1 MMRSALVQLFNAFST
16 VAVLCS
22 SVILRADEPHA
33 SQLLPNTTVAY
44 LEIAKP
50 VTILNTVLDHP
61 LNQRIQAMDVY
72 KKAQMSEGFRGFLTG
87 RKFFELQIGADWRPA
102 IEALTVNGVYAGYD
116 AATNGAVLLV
126 RGKDEATME
135 NFRAK
140 ILEMTRLRGGEEGE
154 PVEYHDLLIYRLE
167 NGGAVVVRDWLV
179 VTNKS
184 ELGKSVVDR
193 LLDAAEERVPE
204 DDATTLANN
213 ADFQAANETRQADS
227 HAWGFV
233 NLNAVR
239 DAGGAKKAFEDKAE
253 NPLAELLIGG
263 LQSTL
268 KHSPYISAD
277 LRVASS
283 GIALQFSTPW
293 QADWI
298 PEEREYYFGPDAEG
312 SAPSLP
318 ELPGTLMTLATYRD
332 ISQMWLR
339 AGDLFDEQINDK
351 LAEADSN
358 LSTVFAGRDFGEEIL
373 GSLEPQIG
381 LMVVRQSFENKTP
394 IPAIKLPAFAL
405 VMKLRDPETMR
416 PELRRTF
423 QSAIGF
429 FNIVG
434 AQQGNPQLEMDM
446 QKNGDVDMITSRY
459 LPEKK
464 DKDSTSAPIIFNFS
478 PSVGFSGDRFVLAST
493 AELAQQ
499 LSEAADSES
508 TQTGVNTS
516 LRLFVPAISESLAD
530 NREQLISQNML
541 EEGHSREEAEAAI
554 GLLFEIVRCFQDAG
568 LELAHVDQKLS
579 LALRLEVNKEPE
591 K

>member
-1 MMRSALVQLFNAFST
+1 MMRSALVQLFTAFGV
-16 VAVLCS
+16 VAALCPS
-22 SVILRADEPHA
+22 LFLLADEPHA
-33 SQLLPNTTVAY
+33 SHLLPNTTVAY
-44 LEIAKP
+44 LEIAQP

-61 LNQRIQAMDVY
+61 LNQRIQEMEVY

-102 IEALTVNGVYAGYD
+102 IEALTAKGIYAGYD
-116 AATNGAVLLV
+116 VATQGAVLLV
-126 RGKDEATME
+126 RGKDEPTME

-140 ILEMTRLRGGEEGE
+140 ILEMTRLSGGEKGE
-154 PVEYHDLLIYRLE
+154 PVDYRDLLIYRLE
-167 NGGAVVVRDWLV
+167 KGGAAVVRDWLV

-193 LLDAAEERVPE
+193 LLDMAEGKVPQDAA
-204 DDATTLANN
+204 ASLASNT
-213 ADFQAANETRQADS
+213 DFQAAQKTRKADS
-227 HAWGFV
+227 HAWGFA

-239 DAGGAKKAFEDKAE
+239 EAGGAKKAFEDKAE

-268 KHSPYISAD
+268 KHSPYITAD
-277 LRVASS
+277 LTVASS
-283 GIALQFSTPW
+283 GVELQFSTPW

-298 PEEREYYFGPDAEG
+298 PEEREYYFGPDHEG

-318 ELPGTLMTLATYRD
+318 EVPGTLMTLSTYRN

-339 AGDLFDEQINDK
+339 AGDLFDEQTNDN

-373 GSLEPQIG
+373 GSLAPEIG
-381 LMVVRQSFENKTP
+381 LMVVHQSFENKTP
-394 IPAIKLPAFAL
+394 VPAIKLPAFAL

-416 PELRRTF
+416 SELRRTF

-446 QKNGDVDMITSRY
+446 QKSGDVDMITSRY
-459 LPEKK
+459 LPQKK

-499 LSEAADSES
+499 LSVAPTPES
-508 TQTGVNTS
+508 HQTGVNTS
-516 LRLFVPAISESLAD
+516 LQLFVPAISESLAD

-554 GLLFEIVRCFQDAG
+554 GLLFEIVRCFKGAG
-568 LELAHVDQKLS
+568 LELTRADQQLS
-579 LALRLEVNKEPE
+579 LGLKLDVNEQP
-591 K
+591 

>member
-1 MMRSALVQLFNAFST
+1 MTRSALVSLFTAFGVVT
-16 VAVLCS
+16 ALCPS
-22 SVILRADEPHA
+22 LILLADEPHA

-44 LEIAKP
+44 LEIAQP

-61 LNQRIQAMDVY
+61 LSQRVQAMDVY

-102 IEALTVNGVYAGYD
+102 IDALTARGIYAGYD
-116 AATNGAVLLV
+116 AATQGAVLLV

-140 ILEMTRLRGGEEGE
+140 ILEMTRLSGGEKGE
-154 PVEYHDLLIYRLE
+154 PMEYRELPIYRLE
-167 NGGAVVVRDWLV
+167 KGGAAVVRDWLV

-193 LLDAAEERVPE
+193 VLDSGEGNASQDDAA
-204 DDATTLANN
+204 TLAGNTDFLASQKMRGKE
-213 ADFQAANETRQADS
+213 AD
-227 HAWGFV
+227 AWGFV

-239 DAGGAKKAFEDKAE
+239 EAGGAKKLFEGKAE

-268 KHSPYISAD
+268 KHSPYITAD
-277 LRVASS
+277 LTLASS
-283 GIALQFSTPW
+283 GVELQFSTPW

-298 PEEREYYFGPDAEG
+298 PEERAYYFGPDNKG

-318 ELPGTLMTLATYRD
+318 EVPGTLITLSTYRD

-339 AGDLFDEQINDK
+339 AGDLFDEQTNDN

-394 IPAIKLPAFAL
+394 VPAIKLPAFAL

-416 PELRRTF
+416 SELRRTF

-478 PSVGFSGDRFVLAST
+478 PSVGFVGDRFILSST

-499 LSEAADSES
+499 LAEAPS
-508 TQTGVNTS
+508 TETRQAGVNTS
-516 LRLFVPAISESLAD
+516 LKLLVPAISESLAD

-554 GLLFEIVRCFQDAG
+554 ELLFEIVRCFKGAWMN
-568 LELAHVDQKLS
+568 LERVDQQLS
-579 LALRLEVNKEPE
+579 LGLSLEVND
-591 K
+591 

>member
-1 MMRSALVQLFNAFST
+1 MMRSALIQLFTAFGVVT
-16 VAVLCS
+16 ALCPS
-22 SVILRADEPHA
+22 LILQADEPHA

-44 LEIAKP
+44 LEIAQP

-61 LNQRIQAMDVY
+61 LNQRIQEMEVY
-72 KKAQMSEGFRGFLTG
+72 KKAQISEGFRGFLTG

-102 IEALTVNGVYAGYD
+102 IEALTAKGIYIGYD
-116 AATNGAVLLV
+116 VATKGAVLLV

-140 ILEMTRLRGGEEGE
+140 ILEMTRLSGGEKGE
-154 PVEYHDLLIYRLE
+154 PVEHRDLLIYRLE
-167 NGGAVVVRDWLV
+167 NGGAAVFRDWLV

-193 LLDAAEERVPE
+193 LLDNAEGKIAQ
-204 DDATTLANN
+204 DDAASLAGNT
-213 ADFQAANETRQADS
+213 DFQAALKTRRMDS
-227 HAWGFV
+227 NAWGFA

-239 DAGGAKKAFEDKAE
+239 EAGGVKKAFEDKAE
-253 NPLAELLIGG
+253 NPLAELLFGG

-268 KHSPYISAD
+268 KHSPYITAD
-277 LRVASS
+277 LTVAS
-283 GIALQFSTPW
+283 GGVALQFSTPW

-298 PEEREYYFGPDAEG
+298 PEEREYYFGPDNAG

-318 ELPGTLMTLATYRD
+318 EVPGTLMTLATYRD

-339 AGDLFDEQINDK
+339 AGDLFDEQTNDN

-373 GSLEPQIG
+373 GSLAPEIG

-394 IPAIKLPAFAL
+394 VPAIKLPAFAL
-405 VMKLRDPETMR
+405 VMKLRDPDSMR

-446 QKNGDVDMITSRY
+446 LKNGDVDLITSRY

-478 PSVGFSGDRFVLAST
+478 PSVGFVGDRFVLSST
-493 AELAQQ
+493 ADLARQ
-499 LSEAADSES
+499 LSEVPGTES
-508 TQTGVNTS
+508 LETGVNTS
-516 LRLFVPAISESLAD
+516 LQLFVPAISESLAD

-541 EEGHSREEAEAAI
+541 QEGHSREEAEAAI
-554 GLLFEIVRCFQDAG
+554 GLLFEIVRSFKGAAMN
-568 LELAHVDQKLS
+568 LERTGQQLS
-579 LALRLEVNKEPE
+579 LGLSLEVNE
-591 K
+591 

>member
-1 MMRSALVQLFNAFST
+1 MIRSALVQLLTAFGF
-16 VAVLCS
+16 VAALCPS
-22 SVILRADEPHA
+22 LSVQADEPHA
-33 SQLLPNTTVAY
+33 SQFLPKTTVAY
-44 LEIAKP
+44 LEISQA

-61 LNQRIQAMDVY
+61 LNQRIQEMDVY

-102 IEALTVNGVYAGYD
+102 IEALTAKGIYAGYD
-116 AATNGAVLLV
+116 VATNGAVLLV
-126 RGKDEATME
+126 RGKDEDTME

-140 ILEMTRLRGGEEGE
+140 ILEMTRLSGGEKGE
-154 PVEYHDLLIYRLE
+154 PVEYRDLLIYRLE
-167 NGGAVVVRDWLV
+167 KGGAAVVRDWLV

-193 LLDAAEERVPE
+193 LLDAAEGKIPE
-204 DDATTLANN
+204 GDASSLSSN
-213 ADFQAANETRQADS
+213 ADFQAAQSTREADS
-227 HAWGFV
+227 HAWAFA

-239 DAGGAKKAFEDKAE
+239 EAGGAKKLFEDKAE

-268 KHSPYISAD
+268 KQSPYITAD
-277 LRVASS
+277 LTVASS
-283 GIALQFSTPW
+283 GIELQFSTPW

-298 PEEREYYFGPDAEG
+298 PEERKYYFGPDNAG

-318 ELPGTLMTLATYRD
+318 EVPGTLLTLATYRD

-339 AGDLFDEQINDK
+339 AGDLFDEQTNDQ
-351 LAEADSN
+351 LAEADSG

-381 LMVVRQSFENKTP
+381 LMVVRQSFENRTP
-394 IPAIKLPAFAL
+394 VPAIKLPAFAL

-416 PELRRTF
+416 SELRRTF
-423 QSAIGF
+423 QSAVGF

-446 QKNGDVDMITSRY
+446 QKNGDIDLITSRY
-459 LPEKK
+459 LPAKK
-464 DKDSTSAPIIFNFS
+464 DKDSTSAPFIFNFS
-478 PSVGFSGDRFVLAST
+478 PSVGFVGDRFVLSST

-499 LSEAADSES
+499 LSEAPVTETLRD
-508 TQTGVNTS
+508 GVNTS
-516 LRLFVPAISESLAD
+516 LQLFVPAISESLAD

-541 EEGHSREEAEAAI
+541 QEGRSRDEAEAAI
-554 GLLFEIVRCFQDAG
+554 GLLFEIVRCFKGAAMN
-568 LELAHVDQKLS
+568 LERIDQQLS
-579 LALRLEVNKEPE
+579 LGLSLEVDE
-591 K
+591 

>member
-1 MMRSALVQLFNAFST
+1 MTRSALVQLFIACGV
-16 VAVLCS
+16 VAALCPS
-22 SVILRADEPHA
+22 LILLAEEPQA

-44 LEIAKP
+44 LEIAQP

-61 LNQRIQAMDVY
+61 LSQRVQAMDVY

-102 IEALTVNGVYAGYD
+102 IDALTARGIYAGYD
-116 AATNGAVLLV
+116 AATQGAVLLV

-140 ILEMTRLRGGEEGE
+140 ILEMTRLSGGEKGE
-154 PVEYHDLLIYRLE
+154 PVEYRELLIYRLE
-167 NGGAVVVRDWLV
+167 KGGAAVVRDWLI

-193 LLDAAEERVPE
+193 LLDSGEGNASQ
-204 DDATTLANN
+204 DDAATLAGNTDFLAAQKTRGME
-213 ADFQAANETRQADS
+213 AD
-227 HAWGFV
+227 AWGFV

-239 DAGGAKKAFEDKAE
+239 EAGGAKKLFEGKAE

-263 LQSTL
+263 IQSTL
-268 KHSPYISAD
+268 RHSPYLTAD
-277 LRVASS
+277 LEVAS
-283 GIALQFSTPW
+283 GGVKLQFSTPW
-293 QADWI
+293 QSDWI
-298 PEEREYYFGPDAEG
+298 PEERAYYFGPDSDG

-318 ELPGTLMTLATYRD
+318 EVPGTLVTLSTYRD

-339 AGDLFDEQINDK
+339 AGDLFDEQTNDQ

-394 IPAIKLPAFAL
+394 VPAIKLPAFAL

-416 PELRRTF
+416 SELRRTF

-478 PSVGFSGDRFVLAST
+478 PSVGFVGDRFILSST

-499 LSEAADSES
+499 LAEAPS
-508 TQTGVNTS
+508 TETRQAGVNTS
-516 LRLFVPAISESLAD
+516 LKLLVPAISESLAD

-554 GLLFEIVRCFQDAG
+554 GLLFEIVRCFKGAWMN
-568 LELAHVDQKLS
+568 LERVDQQLS
-579 LALRLEVNKEPE
+579 LGLSLEVNE
-591 K
+591 

>member
-1 MMRSALVQLFNAFST
+1 MTRSALVPLFTAFSVVT
-16 VAVLCS
+16 ALCPS
-22 SVILRADEPHA
+22 LILLADEPYA

-44 LEIAKP
+44 LEIAQP

-61 LNQRIQAMDVY
+61 LSQRVQAMDVY

-102 IEALTVNGVYAGYD
+102 IDALTARGIYAGYD
-116 AATNGAVLLV
+116 AATQGAVLLV

-140 ILEMTRLRGGEEGE
+140 ILEMTRLSGGEKGE
-154 PVEYHDLLIYRLE
+154 PVEYRELLIYRLE
-167 NGGAVVVRDWLV
+167 KGGAAVVRDWLI

-193 LLDAAEERVPE
+193 LLDYSEGNASQ
-204 DDATTLANN
+204 DDAATLAGNT
-213 ADFQAANETRQADS
+213 DFLAAQKTRGKETD
-227 HAWGFV
+227 AWGFA

-239 DAGGAKKAFEDKAE
+239 EAGGAKKLFEGKAE

-263 LQSTL
+263 IQSTL
-268 KHSPYISAD
+268 RHSPYLTAD
-277 LRVASS
+277 LEVAS
-283 GIALQFSTPW
+283 GGVKLQFSTPL
-293 QADWI
+293 QSDWI
-298 PEEREYYFGPDAEG
+298 PEERAYYFGPDNEG
-312 SAPSLP
+312 SAPALP
-318 ELPGTLMTLATYRD
+318 EVPGTLITLSTYRD

-339 AGDLFDEQINDK
+339 AGDLFDEQTNDQ

-394 IPAIKLPAFAL
+394 VPAIKLPAFAL

-416 PELRRTF
+416 SELRRTF

-478 PSVGFSGDRFVLAST
+478 PSVGFVGDRFILSST

-499 LSEAADSES
+499 LAEAPS
-508 TQTGVNTS
+508 TETRQAGVNTS
-516 LRLFVPAISESLAD
+516 LKLLVPAISESLAD

-554 GLLFEIVRCFQDAG
+554 GLLFEIVRCFKG
-568 LELAHVDQKLS
+568 VWMNLERVDQQLS
-579 LALRLEVNKEPE
+579 LGLSLEVND
-591 K
+591 

>member
-1 MMRSALVQLFNAFST
+1 MTRSALVSLFIALDV
-16 VAVLCS
+16 VAALCPS
-22 SVILRADEPHA
+22 LILLAEEPHA

-44 LEIAKP
+44 LEIAQP

-61 LNQRIQAMDVY
+61 LSQRVQAMDVY

-102 IEALTVNGVYAGYD
+102 TDALAARGIYAGYD
-116 AATNGAVLLV
+116 AATQGAVLLV

-140 ILEMTRLRGGEEGE
+140 ILEMTRLSGGEKGE
-154 PVEYHDLLIYRLE
+154 PVEYRELPIYRLE
-167 NGGAVVVRDWLV
+167 KGGAAVVRDWLV

-193 LLDAAEERVPE
+193 LLDYSEGNASQ
-204 DDATTLANN
+204 DDAATLTGNTDFLAAQKMRGKE
-213 ADFQAANETRQADS
+213 AD
-227 HAWGFV
+227 AWGFV

-239 DAGGAKKAFEDKAE
+239 EAGGAKKLFEGKAE

-268 KHSPYISAD
+268 KHSPYITAD
-277 LRVASS
+277 LTLASS
-283 GIALQFSTPW
+283 GVELQFATPW

-298 PEEREYYFGPDAEG
+298 PEEREYYFGPDNEG

-318 ELPGTLMTLATYRD
+318 EVPGTLMTLATYRD
-332 ISQMWLR
+332 ISGMWLR
-339 AGDLFDEQINDK
+339 AGDLFDEQTNDN

-394 IPAIKLPAFAL
+394 VPAIKLPAFAL
-405 VMKLRDPETMR
+405 VMRLRDPDTMR
-416 PELRRTF
+416 SELRRTF

-434 AQQGNPQLEMDM
+434 AQQGNPQLDMDM
-446 QKNGDVDMITSRY
+446 QKNGDVDLITSRY

-464 DKDSTSAPIIFNFS
+464 DTDSTSAPIIFNFS
-478 PSVGFSGDRFVLAST
+478 PSVAFVGDRFILSST
-493 AELAQQ
+493 ADLARQ
-499 LSEAADSES
+499 LSETPSTES
-508 TQTGVNTS
+508 LETGVNTS
-516 LRLFVPAISESLAD
+516 LQLFVPAISESLTD

-554 GLLFEIVRCFQDAG
+554 GLLFEIVRSFKGAAMN
-568 LELAHVDQKLS
+568 LERTGQQLSLKLS
-579 LALRLEVNKEPE
+579 LEVNE
-591 K
+591 

>member
-1 MMRSALVQLFNAFST
+1 
-16 VAVLCS
+16 
-22 SVILRADEPHA
+22 
-33 SQLLPNTTVAY
+33 
-44 LEIAKP
+44 
-50 VTILNTVLDHP
+50 
-61 LNQRIQAMDVY
+61 
-72 KKAQMSEGFRGFLTG
+72 
-87 RKFFELQIGADWRPA
+87 
-102 IEALTVNGVYAGYD
+102 
-116 AATNGAVLLV
+116 
-126 RGKDEATME
+126 ME

-140 ILEMTRLRGGEEGE
+140 ILEMTRLSGGEKGE
-154 PVEYHDLLIYRLE
+154 PVEYRELPIYRLE
-167 NGGAVVVRDWLV
+167 KGGAAVVRDWLV

-193 LLDAAEERVPE
+193 LLDYSEGNASQ
-204 DDATTLANN
+204 DDAATLAGNTDFLAAQKMRGKE
-213 ADFQAANETRQADS
+213 AD
-227 HAWGFV
+227 AWGFV

-239 DAGGAKKAFEDKAE
+239 EAGGAKKLFEGKAE

-268 KHSPYISAD
+268 KHSPYITAD
-277 LRVASS
+277 LTLASS
-283 GIALQFSTPW
+283 GVELQFATPW

-298 PEEREYYFGPDAEG
+298 PEEREYYFGPDNEG

-318 ELPGTLMTLATYRD
+318 EVPGTLMTLATYRD
-332 ISQMWLR
+332 ISGMWLR
-339 AGDLFDEQINDK
+339 AGDLFDEQTNDN

-394 IPAIKLPAFAL
+394 VPAIKLPAFAL
-405 VMKLRDPETMR
+405 VMRLRDPDTMR
-416 PELRRTF
+416 SELRRTF

-446 QKNGDVDMITSRY
+446 QKNGDVDLITSRY

-478 PSVGFSGDRFVLAST
+478 PSVAFVGDRFILSST
-493 AELAQQ
+493 ADLARQ
-499 LSEAADSES
+499 LSETPSTES
-508 TQTGVNTS
+508 LETGVNTS
-516 LRLFVPAISESLAD
+516 LQLFVPAISESLTD

-554 GLLFEIVRCFQDAG
+554 GLLFEIVRSFKGAAMN
-568 LELAHVDQKLS
+568 LERTGQQLSLKLS
-579 LALRLEVNKEPE
+579 LEVNE
-591 K
+591 